1 MTDCPQSPDRW
12 GTQPQ
17 RGAAIEA
24 ARAEGNLSRAN
35 FAFACK
41 TLRMADPHRHPMRW
55 IVGTFLV
62 GMGAA
67 LVVTRRQ
74 LREERLAHEGT
85 LMALETIKQVTAPRD
100 ET

>member
-1 MTDCPQSPDRW
+1 
-12 GTQPQ
+12 
-17 RGAAIEA
+17 
-24 ARAEGNLSRAN
+24 
-35 FAFACK
+35 
-41 TLRMADPHRHPMRW
+41 MADPHRHPMRW